1 MTGWIRRF
9 FGSKQKAESR
19 PEETPSPRSKK
30 VKSFYLDPDEAK
42 SLGNVEYMRTARKVE
57 KTFMGGKYRTV
68 ESISAMEVV
77 DITEKTEA
85 RPSPEDVSPQTSTPK
100 QSQTPTSPAPRR
112 QAGSDM
118 DMFRNMARD
127 IKRKS

>member
-9 FGSKQKAESR
+9 FGSKKAESQ
-19 PEETPSPRSKK
+19 PEETSSSRPKK
-30 VKSFYLDPDEAK
+30 VRSFYLDPDEAK
-42 SLGNVEYMRTARKVE
+42 SLGNVEYMRTARTVE

-68 ESISAMEVV
+68 ESISALEVV
-77 DITEKTEA
+77 DITEKTETT
-85 RPSPEDVSPQTSTPK
+85 PSPEDVIPKTSTPQ
-100 QSQTPTSPAPRR
+100 QSQSPASPAPRR

-118 DMFRNMARD
+118 DTFRNMARD